1 METQRNLLTISL
13 LAICAI
19 LYFKWVDFSALKQ
32 QPPQEQVQEDNGIP
46 KLATVAATS
55 SDADVPNI
63 GDVEIPQATPD
74 IQNDTLITVTT
85 DMVVATINTK
95 GGVIE
100 RLELRKHLADI
111 ENPDIGFALL
121 KNESNDVLIV
131 QDGLVPIA
139 KSSESSNHQTVFL
152 HEKTDYQLGSNEQ
165 VEVPLTWV
173 SEDGIKFVKT
183 FVFKRDDYVVD
194 LNYQIINAS
203 NKSWAG
209 KFYGQ
214 FNATEPSESNGSF
227 GRLPSHTGAALYE
240 PKDKYDKYDFADMQD
255 RQDDERKRNK
265 SQDKVSKNSL
275 KTNSGWIGMMQHY
288 FVGAWLPESEGTK
301 EFFTRVGT
309 GDNPRYRVGY
319 LSDLITVDK
328 NQNGVIKTQLYLGSK
343 EYSRLHDLKEAGVEG
358 IDLSIDYGFLTIIS
372 EPLFIALSYIHK
384 LVGNW
389 GWAIIFLT
397 ILIKAAFYPL
407 SAASY
412 RSMGKMKKLQ
422 PRMATLKE
430 RYKDDRQKFQV
441 EMMAMYK
448 KEKVNPAGGCLPM
461 LIQIPV
467 FIALYWV
474 LLESVE
480 IRHAPFTLWW
490 VDLSAK
496 DPYYVLPVVMGLTQ
510 FMMMKLNPAPMDDI
524 QKKVMMIMPFAL
536 MFLFMTFPQG
546 LVLYW
551 VVNNILT
558 MAQQWFNYRQQET
571 A

>member
-13 LAICAI
+13 VAICAI

-32 QPPQEQVQEDNGIP
+32 QPPQAQVQEDNGIP
-46 KLATVAATS
+46 QIDVEAARS
-55 SDADVPNI
+55 SASDVPSV
-63 GDVEIPQATPD
+63 GDVEIPQATAA
-74 IQNDTLITVTT
+74 IQTDTLITVTT

-100 RLELRKHLADI
+100 RLELRKHLKDI
-111 ENPDIGFALL
+111 DNPDVGFALL
-121 KNESNDVLIV
+121 KKEAAETFIV
-131 QDGLVPIA
+131 EDGLA
-139 KSSESSNHQTVFL
+139 STSKSPNHLTTYL
-152 HEKTDYQLGSNEQ
+152 HSQTDYQLGSADS
-165 VEVPLTWV
+165 VEIPLTWV

-183 FVFKRDDYVVD
+183 FTFKRDDYVVD
-194 LNYQIINAS
+194 INYQVTNAS
-203 NKSWAG
+203 AKLWKG

-214 FNATEPSESNGSF
+214 FNRTTPTSSNGGF
-227 GRLPSHTGAALYE
+227 GRLPSYTGAAIYE
-240 PKDKYDKYDFADMQD
+240 PKDKYQKIDFDDIID
-255 RQDDERKRNK
+255 RDEDERKRNK
-265 SQDKVSKNSL
+265 AQDTVAKNKL
-275 KTNSGWIGMMQHY
+275 TTDSGWVAMMQHY
-288 FVGAWLPESEGTK
+288 FVGAWLPAAGQK
-301 EFFTRVGT
+301 EFFTRVNK
-309 GDNPRYRVGY
+309 DANPHYRVGFT
-319 LSDLITVDK
+319 SDFLVVDQQQTGTIGTK
-328 NQNGVIKTQLYLGSK
+328 LYLGSK
-343 EYSRLHDLKEAGVEG
+343 EYSRLHDLKESGIEG
-358 IDLSIDYGFLTIIS
+358 IDKTIDYGVLTVIS
-372 EPLFIALSYIHK
+372 EPLFIALNYIHK

-480 IRHAPFTLWW
+480 IRHAPFALWW

-496 DPYYVLPVVMGLTQ
+496 DPYYVLPIVMGLTQ
-510 FMMMKLNPAPMDDI
+510 FLMMKLNPAPMDDI

-558 MAQQWFNYRQQET
+558 MAQQWFNYRQQE
-571 A
+571 AV